1 MKKNRIGTRSDGWIF
16 VRKCVLMMKFVFIFM
31 MCCLFQIQAAVY
43 SQQAKVSVEFRN
55 VSLEKVFQ
63 ELERQSN
70 CSFLYNH
77 RVVEAR
83 GRVSIQVVDK
93 ELSQVLDEL
102 LTKLGL
108 GFTFDD
114 NLVIIKE
121 RTSMWGKDSV
131 QKGLRIVGRV
141 VDEKKQAMPGVTV
154 KLTGTTLGTATD
166 SKGIFSMM
174 LPLAKG
180 ALEFSFVG
188 YKTQSLTFSATTRDT
203 IRIVMQED
211 IQALDE
217 AVVVAYGTTTRRE
230 ATGAISVIKADELR
244 GIPSGSIASLL
255 QGRVAGMDVTN
266 ITGAPGGGG
275 TIITIRGYN
284 SLDVEQKS
292 RQFSNPLWVVD
303 GVPLNSFTSPITGT
317 NLLAEIN
324 PDMIESVQVLKDASA
339 ASIYGSRAANG
350 VIIVTTK
357 KGRANQKATFSV
369 NVSQTWSVLP
379 KLPTLMVGRAE
390 RWWRIKA
397 LRNMPK
403 AYLDWENRQ
412 YKYPSSISEMEKNRL
427 SFLDWFY
434 PKSDVQPVDGIILQ
448 DSLNAF
454 YNHATNF
461 FPMYFETG
469 KVTNANIQTYGGSD
483 RINYGFGLGYY
494 NEAGVLKGTGFNRID
509 LTTNL
514 NVIPANRL
522 NVDLRFYLSLTNR
535 KRSSENQM
543 EGFQTSASVD
553 VIPGDPFELTTLLP
567 GKGSVVWDE
576 VLKSLQ
582 GIKEKNRSVRGR
594 ANIKIGYDVLDGLNV
609 STSLAADYSIHRR
622 HYFSPSYLD
631 TDGYSMS
638 IGETGINV
646 MALSET
652 MLTYTK
658 TIKEDHTFNL
668 LAGFSYQYDQE
679 EYNGGSGRNSPS
691 DKIQY
696 VPSGFP
702 TLAEKEI
709 YDYKEVIPLQAYES
723 DMKEKSLL
731 SWFARLEYD
740 YQKKYFISASFRRDG
755 SSTFGAKNRW
765 GTFPSIAGGWNFS
778 EESFIKDNLEWLSF
792 GKIRA
797 SWGRSGMHF
806 EECYLAL
813 GSLYSGQP
821 FMGES
826 TLSWG
831 NGLYNEEL
839 SWEKTDQYDF
849 GLDMDMFN
857 YRLGLTLD
865 YYYRYSSD
873 KLWQIELPGD
883 YNGFAYQ
890 WRNAAA
896 VSNEGIELLIRYE
909 IFRKDNLY
917 WKISVNG
924 AKNWNRFEKSYTGED
939 IPRIGIIG
947 KALNGIYTLAT
958 DGFVN
963 KQDELPV
970 TYNNAGISS
979 YLNNGDKSTFYKPG
993 DYKFI
998 DVNGDGIISEEDRI
1012 YQGSALPVVTGGIV
1026 NEVRWKNFDLNMS
1039 VTFQIGRHIVN
1050 TLVNSS
1056 LKTSYP
1062 NEILHPFMM
1071 NMNKQHFWQQPGD
1084 TGARYTQWQTDQGV
1098 GNYNTTDR
1106 DVEKVNWLKLKTLS
1120 IGYTLPASL
1129 MKSCKL
1135 EQVRFF
1141 VSGENLLS
1149 WHNYS
1154 GLDPEIVDVRTGFD
1168 TGKNYPLARKFTLGL
1183 TVKF

>member
-1 MKKNRIGTRSDGWIF
+1 MKLTLLLVFG
-16 VRKCVLMMKFVFIFM
+16 FVFT
-31 MCCLFQIQAAVY
+31 LSA
-43 SQQAKVSVEFRN
+43 SVGAQEQTVTLN
-55 VSLEKVFQ
+55 VE
-63 ELERQSN
+63 
-70 CSFLYNH
+70 
-77 RVVEAR
+77 
-83 GRVSIQVVDK
+83 RVSFVKVVS
-93 ELSQVLDEL
+93 ELKRQTQLDFFYSFNEVNVNREITLNVKNVKIDDVLRRI
-102 LTKLGL
+102 LGKD
-108 GFTFDD
+108 FTWEYIDD
-114 NLVIIKE
+114 MVIIKPAY
-121 RTSMWGKDSV
+121 RVVVDSV
-131 QKGLRIVGRV
+131 RKNIRIVGKV
-141 VDEKKQAMPGVTV
+141 TDKAGISMPGVTV
-154 KLTGTTLGTATD
+154 KLEGTNLGSATD
-166 SKGIFSMM
+166 TKGIFILA
-174 LPLAKG
+174 LPLTKG
-180 ALEFSFVG
+180 VLEFSFVG
-188 YKTQSLTFSATTRDT
+188 YKSQKVSFSAATRDT
-203 IRIVMQED
+203 ILVVMQED
-211 IQALDE
+211 VQALDE

-244 GIPSGSIASLL
+244 GIPATSIASLL

-357 KGRANQKATFSV
+357 KGRANQEATFSV

-379 KLPTLMVGRAE
+379 KLPTMMTGREE
-390 RWWRIKA
+390 RWWRLKA
-397 LRNMPK
+397 LRNMPQ

-412 YKYPSSISEMEKNRL
+412 YKYPTSLAEMERNRL
-427 SFLDWFY
+427 SALDWFY
-434 PKSDVQPVDGIILQ
+434 PKKDSQVSDGIVLQ

-469 KVTNANIQTYGGSD
+469 KVTNANIQTYGGSE
-483 RINYGFGLGYY
+483 RMNYGIGLGYY
-494 NEAGVLKGTGFNRID
+494 DESGVLKGTGFNRID

-514 NVIPANRL
+514 NVTPVNRL

-543 EGFQTSASVD
+543 EGFQTSSNVD

-582 GIKEKNRSVRGR
+582 GVKEKNRSVRGR
-594 ANIKIGYDVLDGLNV
+594 ANIKIGYDVLEGLNV

-631 TDGYSMS
+631 VDGHSVS
-638 IGETGINV
+638 IGETGINL
-646 MALSET
+646 MALSES
-652 MLTYTK
+652 MLNYTK
-658 TIKEDHTFNL
+658 MFKEEHTFSF

-679 EYNGGSGRNSPS
+679 EYNGGSGKNSPS

-696 VPSGFP
+696 VPDGFP
-702 TLAEKEI
+702 TLAEKEV
-709 YDYKEVIPLQAYES
+709 YGYKEILPMQAYQS

-740 YQKKYFISASFRRDG
+740 YRKKYFISASFRRDG

-765 GTFPSIAGGWNFS
+765 GTFPSIAAGWNFS
-778 EESFIKDNLEWLSF
+778 EENFVKDNLGWLSF
-792 GKIRA
+792 GKFRA

-813 GSLYSGQP
+813 GTLYSGQP

-831 NGLYNEEL
+831 NGLYNEDL

-849 GLDMDMFN
+849 GLDMDMFD

-873 KLWQIELPGD
+873 KLWPIDLPGD
-883 YNGFAYQ
+883 YNGFAMQ

-896 VSNEGIELLIRYE
+896 VSNEGIELLVRYE
-909 IFRKDNLY
+909 IFRNEDLY

-939 IPRIGIIG
+939 IRRIGIIG

-963 KQDELPV
+963 
-970 TYNNAGISS
+970 
-979 YLNNGDKSTFYKPG
+979 
-993 DYKFI
+993 
-998 DVNGDGIISEEDRI
+998 
-1012 YQGSALPVVTGGIV
+1012 
-1026 NEVRWKNFDLNMS
+1026 
-1039 VTFQIGRHIVN
+1039 
-1050 TLVNSS
+1050 
-1056 LKTSYP
+1056 
-1062 NEILHPFMM
+1062 
-1071 NMNKQHFWQQPGD
+1071 NK
-1084 TGARYTQWQTDQGV
+1084 
-1098 GNYNTTDR
+1098 
-1106 DVEKVNWLKLKTLS
+1106 
-1120 IGYTLPASL
+1120 
-1129 MKSCKL
+1129 
-1135 EQVRFF
+1135 
-1141 VSGENLLS
+1141 
-1149 WHNYS
+1149 
-1154 GLDPEIVDVRTGFD
+1154 
-1168 TGKNYPLARKFTLGL
+1168 KNYLLRIIMRESVLI
-1183 TVKF
+1183 

>member
-1 MKKNRIGTRSDGWIF
+1 MKKNRIGIRSDGWIF
-16 VRKCVLMMKFVFIFM
+16 VRKCVLMMKFVFIFT

-43 SQQAKVSVEFRN
+43 SQQTKVSVEFRN

-188 YKTQSLTFSATTRDT
+188 YKTQSLSFSATTRDT
-203 IRIVMQED
+203 IQIVMQED

-317 NLLAEIN
+317 NLLSEIN

-379 KLPTLMVGRAE
+379 QLPTLMVGQAE

-397 LRNMPK
+397 LRNMPE

-412 YKYPSSISEMEKNRL
+412 YKYPSSIAEMEKNRL
-427 SFLDWFY
+427 SSLDWFY
-434 PKSDVQPVDGIILQ
+434 PKSDSQPADGIILQ
-448 DSLNAF
+448 DSLNSF
-454 YNHATNF
+454 YNNATNF

-483 RINYGFGLGYY
+483 RINYGIGLGYY
-494 NEAGVLKGTGFNRID
+494 NESGVLKGTGFNRID

-535 KRSSENQM
+535 KRSSENQT
-543 EGFQTSASVD
+543 EGFQTSTNVD

-594 ANIKIGYDVLDGLNV
+594 ANIKIGYDVLEGLNI

-631 TDGYSMS
+631 KDGYSMS

-652 MLTYTK
+652 MLNYTK

-696 VPSGFP
+696 VSSTFP

-709 YDYKEVIPLQAYES
+709 YGYKEVIPLQAYVS

-731 SWFARLEYD
+731 SWFARFEYD
-740 YQKKYFISASFRRDG
+740 YRKKYFISASFRRDG

-778 EESFIKDNLEWLSF
+778 EESFIKDNWEWLSF

-813 GSLYSGQP
+813 GSLSSGEP
-821 FMGES
+821 YMGES
-826 TLSWG
+826 TLS
-831 NGLYNEEL
+831 
-839 SWEKTDQYDF
+839 
-849 GLDMDMFN
+849 
-857 YRLGLTLD
+857 R
-865 YYYRYSSD
+865 
-873 KLWQIELPGD
+873 
-883 YNGFAYQ
+883 
-890 WRNAAA
+890 
-896 VSNEGIELLIRYE
+896 
-909 IFRKDNLY
+909 
-917 WKISVNG
+917 
-924 AKNWNRFEKSYTGED
+924 
-939 IPRIGIIG
+939 
-947 KALNGIYTLAT
+947 
-958 DGFVN
+958 
-963 KQDELPV
+963 
-970 TYNNAGISS
+970 
-979 YLNNGDKSTFYKPG
+979 
-993 DYKFI
+993 
-998 DVNGDGIISEEDRI
+998 
-1012 YQGSALPVVTGGIV
+1012 GS
-1026 NEVRWKNFDLNMS
+1026 
-1039 VTFQIGRHIVN
+1039 
-1050 TLVNSS
+1050 
-1056 LKTSYP
+1056 
-1062 NEILHPFMM
+1062 
-1071 NMNKQHFWQQPGD
+1071 
-1084 TGARYTQWQTDQGV
+1084 GV
-1098 GNYNTTDR
+1098 
-1106 DVEKVNWLKLKTLS
+1106 K
-1120 IGYTLPASL
+1120 
-1129 MKSCKL
+1129 
-1135 EQVRFF
+1135 
-1141 VSGENLLS
+1141 
-1149 WHNYS
+1149 
-1154 GLDPEIVDVRTGFD
+1154 
-1168 TGKNYPLARKFTLGL
+1168 
-1183 TVKF
+1183 

>member
-166 SKGIFSMM
+166 SKGIFTMT

-434 PKSDVQPVDGIILQ
+434 PKSDSQPADGIILQ

-483 RINYGFGLGYY
+483 RINYGIGLGYY
-494 NEAGVLKGTGFNRID
+494 NEAGVLKGTGFNRVD

-543 EGFQTSASVD
+543 EGFQTSTNVD

-622 HYFSPSYLD
+622 HYFSPSYLIR
-631 TDGYSMS
+631 M
-638 IGETGINV
+638 GI
-646 MALSET
+646 
-652 MLTYTK
+652 
-658 TIKEDHTFNL
+658 
-668 LAGFSYQYDQE
+668 
-679 EYNGGSGRNSPS
+679 P
-691 DKIQY
+691 
-696 VPSGFP
+696 
-702 TLAEKEI
+702 
-709 YDYKEVIPLQAYES
+709 
-723 DMKEKSLL
+723 
-731 SWFARLEYD
+731 
-740 YQKKYFISASFRRDG
+740 
-755 SSTFGAKNRW
+755 
-765 GTFPSIAGGWNFS
+765 
-778 EESFIKDNLEWLSF
+778 
-792 GKIRA
+792 
-797 SWGRSGMHF
+797 
-806 EECYLAL
+806 
-813 GSLYSGQP
+813 
-821 FMGES
+821 
-826 TLSWG
+826 
-831 NGLYNEEL
+831 
-839 SWEKTDQYDF
+839 
-849 GLDMDMFN
+849 
-857 YRLGLTLD
+857 
-865 YYYRYSSD
+865 
-873 KLWQIELPGD
+873 
-883 YNGFAYQ
+883 
-890 WRNAAA
+890 
-896 VSNEGIELLIRYE
+896 
-909 IFRKDNLY
+909 
-917 WKISVNG
+917 
-924 AKNWNRFEKSYTGED
+924 
-939 IPRIGIIG
+939 
-947 KALNGIYTLAT
+947 
-958 DGFVN
+958 
-963 KQDELPV
+963 
-970 TYNNAGISS
+970 
-979 YLNNGDKSTFYKPG
+979 
-993 DYKFI
+993 
-998 DVNGDGIISEEDRI
+998 
-1012 YQGSALPVVTGGIV
+1012 
-1026 NEVRWKNFDLNMS
+1026 
-1039 VTFQIGRHIVN
+1039 
-1050 TLVNSS
+1050 
-1056 LKTSYP
+1056 
-1062 NEILHPFMM
+1062 
-1071 NMNKQHFWQQPGD
+1071 
-1084 TGARYTQWQTDQGV
+1084 
-1098 GNYNTTDR
+1098 
-1106 DVEKVNWLKLKTLS
+1106 
-1120 IGYTLPASL
+1120 
-1129 MKSCKL
+1129 
-1135 EQVRFF
+1135 
-1141 VSGENLLS
+1141 
-1149 WHNYS
+1149 
-1154 GLDPEIVDVRTGFD
+1154 
-1168 TGKNYPLARKFTLGL
+1168 
-1183 TVKF
+1183 

>member
-1026 NEVRWKNFDLNMS
+1026 NEVRWKNFDLN
-1039 VTFQIGRHIVN
+1039 I
-1050 TLVNSS
+1050 
-1056 LKTSYP
+1056 P
-1062 NEILHPFMM
+1062 NRPTYRE
-1071 NMNKQHFWQQPGD
+1071 
-1084 TGARYTQWQTDQGV
+1084 Y
-1098 GNYNTTDR
+1098 
-1106 DVEKVNWLKLKTLS
+1106 
-1120 IGYTLPASL
+1120 
-1129 MKSCKL
+1129 
-1135 EQVRFF
+1135 
-1141 VSGENLLS
+1141 
-1149 WHNYS
+1149 
-1154 GLDPEIVDVRTGFD
+1154 
-1168 TGKNYPLARKFTLGL
+1168 TGKFLSKDKLSERNL
-1183 TVKF
+1183 TSIYDEHE